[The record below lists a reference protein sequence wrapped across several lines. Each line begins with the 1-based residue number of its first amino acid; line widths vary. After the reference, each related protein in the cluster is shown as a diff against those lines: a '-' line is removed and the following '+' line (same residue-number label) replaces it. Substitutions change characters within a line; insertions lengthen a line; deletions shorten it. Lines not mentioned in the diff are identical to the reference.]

1 MNAKW
6 RRRKNIVNF
15 QRQVWFSVEIVMV
28 CVAFVLV
35 LGFLLFVP
43 PMSLILG
50 EVSWAQGTLESL
62 GRLLLIKWPMVLLSF
77 VVVFFLGILM
87 SHRLWGPLY
96 GLKRAL
102 QNLEHGDQDVHVFFR
117 KYDYIYELKDPL
129 NQFFSRYTKESLELK
144 EIEAL
149 IVAEKTQEALAKLQG
164 LKLVEAVEN
173 EDHQL

>member
-1 MNAKW
+1 M
-6 RRRKNIVNF
+6 
-15 QRQVWFSVEIVMV
+15 
-28 CVAFVLV
+28 
-35 LGFLLFVP
+35 
-43 PMSLILG
+43 
-50 EVSWAQGTLESL
+50 
-62 GRLLLIKWPMVLLSF
+62 
-77 VVVFFLGILM
+77 
-87 SHRLWGPLY
+87 
-96 GLKRAL
+96 
-102 QNLEHGDQDVHVFFR
+102 EHGDQDVHVFFR